1 MWLGYYRERSNIKG
15 SNSGFTLIE
24 LLVVIAIIG
33 ILAAIVMVALGAS
46 REKSRDANRAAQLQ
60 EFLKAF
66 ELYYSDNGKYPPD
79 NVADGGSAVQ
89 FVEGS
94 DPGNALDGSGYLT
107 MVPVDP
113 QYSASKGYHYCA
125 SDSGTLMY
133 LIVNT
138 ENDIGPT
145 GSDYCVL
152 SRGPGAYTANICDV
166 DGTAVNTL
174 DSCANRF

>member
-1 MWLGYYRERSNIKG
+1 MSEIKRSNG
-15 SNSGFTLIE
+15 GFTLIE

-33 ILAAIVMVALGAS
+33 ILAAIVMVALGQT
-46 REKSRDANRAAQLQ
+46 REKGRDANRAAQLQ

-66 ELYYSDNGKYPPD
+66 ELYYTDNGKYPAD
-79 NVADGGSAVQ
+79 NVADGGAAVQ

-94 DPGNALDGSGYLT
+94 DPGNALDTSGYLST
-107 MVPVDP
+107 VPVDP
-113 QYSASKGYHYCA
+113 MYSASKGYHYCA
-125 SDSGTLMY
+125 SDTGRLMY

-152 SRGPGAYTANICDV
+152 SRGPGAYVSNICDI
-166 DGTAVNTL
+166 DGVAVNTL
-174 DSCANRF
+174 DSCTNRF